1 MDEWAQDGIMGG
13 RTVRSSIA
21 PTQRHIAFHANEI
34 KPFEVI
40 ALAQWLLS
48 AIGAFDGEEFAGY
61 DGVAVLR
68 GGMSNHTQQ

>member
-1 MDEWAQDGIMGG
+1 MDERAQDKPMRG
-13 RTVRSSIA
+13 RTASSNIA
-21 PTQRHIAFHANEI
+21 PAQSHVTFRANKVE
-34 KPFEVI
+34 PFKVI